1 MKKALLFLLIT
12 TMAVLLVFTFSVTGC
27 KKEAAPAEEVEEAA
41 EEAVE
46 EAAPAEEEEE
56 AAPTEEVAEYKFA
69 VFFPAPHPYF
79 ESVTKGIE
87 KFTEDY
93 GVEVFVQYGTDWAQ
107 ETENQFIEGLV
118 AQGYNNLIVYPIDI
132 TGANSL
138 YEEITAQGVH
148 VVNEGAPTAL
158 PTTASATVATDVK
171 AAAMTACE
179 KVIEGL
185 GEEGNILDI
194 LELVEDTNTK
204 LRKDGIEEV
213 VANYPDVK
221 IIQEI
226 AGLTSQEEATEKIS
240 NAIAA
245 LGNDLDGM
253 ITTGY
258 VPTVAAS
265 LILSEMENDRIVYV
279 GIDDDPV
286 VLDAIKNG
294 YITGTFEQSPYMHG
308 YISALYLK
316 FLADGY
322 TPKED
327 YVFIDSGGLIVTKEN
342 LDTFLDPLWDEV
354 YAKAETLEKDYFNPP
369 ES

>member
-56 AAPTEEVAEYKFA
+56 AAPTEEVAEYKLA

-294 YITGTFEQSPYMHG
+294 YITGTFEQSPYMHC
-308 YISALYLK
+308 YIYALYLK

>member
-1 MKKALLFLLIT
+1 MKKALLFLLVI

-27 KKEAAPAEEVEEAA
+27 KEEAPAVEEAA
-41 EEAVE
+41 EEV
-46 EAAPAEEEEE
+46 APAEEEEE

-93 GVEVFVQYGTDWAQ
+93 GVEVFVQYGTDWVQ

-118 AQGYNNLIVYPIDI
+118 AQGYNKLIVYPIDV

-179 KVIEGL
+179 KVIEVL
-185 GEEGNILDI
+185 GKKGNILNI

-213 VANYPDVK
+213 VAKYPDVK

-286 VLDAIKNG
+286 VLDAIEDG
-294 YITGTFEQSPYMHG
+294 YITGTFDQSPYMHG

-316 FLADGY
+316 FLGDGY

-342 LDTFLDPLWDEV
+342 LDTFMDLLWDEV

>member
-1 MKKALLFLLIT
+1 MKRNIFIILSIIAIMSMFLSFSLI
-12 TMAVLLVFTFSVTGC
+12 SC
-27 KKEAAPAEEVEEAA
+27 REETAA
-41 EEAVE
+41 EEAVQEETAAE
-46 EAAPAEEEEE
+46 EAVQEETAAEE
-56 AAPTEEVAEYKFA
+56 ASEEVEYKFA

-93 GVEVFVQYGTDWAQ
+93 GIEVFVQYGTDWTQ

-118 AQGYNNLIVYPIDI
+118 SQGYNKLVVYPVDFN
-132 TGANSL
+132 GANSL

-148 VVNEGAPTAL
+148 VVNEGVPTAL

-171 AAAMTACE
+171 EAAKAACE
-179 KVIEGL
+179 KVIEVM
-185 GEEGNILDI
+185 GEKGNILNI
-194 LELVEDTNTK
+194 LELVEDTNTT
-204 LRKDGIEEV
+204 LRKEGIEEV

-226 AGLTSQEEATEKIS
+226 AGITSQEEGTEKIS

-245 LGNDLDGM
+245 LGDELDGM

-265 LILSEMENDRIVYV
+265 LILTEMENDKIAYV

-286 VLDAIKNG
+286 VLDAIREG
-294 YITGTFEQSPYMHG
+294 YVTGTFEQSPYMHG

-322 TPKED
+322 KPKED

-342 LDTFLDPLWDEV
+342 IDSFMEPLWEEV
-354 YAKAETLEKDYFNPP
+354 YKKAESLEEDYFNPP
-369 ES
+369 GS

>member
-1 MKKALLFLLIT
+1 MKRNIFIILSIIAIMSMFLSFSLI
-12 TMAVLLVFTFSVTGC
+12 SC
-27 KKEAAPAEEVEEAA
+27 REETAA
-41 EEAVE
+41 EEAVQEETAAE
-46 EAAPAEEEEE
+46 EAS
-56 AAPTEEVAEYKFA
+56 EEVEYKFA

-93 GVEVFVQYGTDWAQ
+93 GIEVFVQYGTDWTQ

-118 AQGYNNLIVYPIDI
+118 SQGYNKLVVYPVDFN
-132 TGANSL
+132 GANSL

-148 VVNEGAPTAL
+148 VVNEGVPTAL

-171 AAAMTACE
+171 EAAKAACE
-179 KVIEGL
+179 KVIEVM
-185 GEEGNILDI
+185 GEKGNILNI
-194 LELVEDTNTK
+194 LELVEDTNTT
-204 LRKDGIEEV
+204 LRKEGIEEV

-226 AGLTSQEEATEKIS
+226 AGITSQEEGTEKIS

-245 LGNDLDGM
+245 LGDELDGM

-265 LILSEMENDRIVYV
+265 LILTEMENDKIAYV

-286 VLDAIKNG
+286 VLDAIREG
-294 YITGTFEQSPYMHG
+294 YVTGTFEQSPYMHG

-322 TPKED
+322 KPKED

-342 LDTFLDPLWDEV
+342 IDSFMEPLWEEV
-354 YAKAETLEKDYFNPP
+354 YKKAESLEEDYFNPP
-369 ES
+369 GS